1 MDRRVTGYNG
11 TAAVSLTPATLAS
24 KACVTRFKPE
34 SQSSKPF
41 KITSVQFNETG
52 SELLVNYSEDYLYL
66 FNSCLIGCGGSA
78 DNTNAPPTSRYNTGY
93 SEKRRKEN
101 ASTSSSQPPSNFTP
115 PTKRLRL
122 RGDWSDTGPDARPD
136 NNEGR
141 GGEEDGGGGETRS
154 GRATFMN
161 RMSHLFARWIDESL
175 NSTNDNTPSTG
186 GTVNATRDGEM
197 SPVHSDD
204 SSFRLFSDED
214 SNNDGDDDDESASF
228 SSGPRTPTASL
239 TTAMASCTTD
249 SPHKLLRDGNSGDAG
264 TRGGG
269 GGGDGK
275 EASEIGERGGGGG
288 GEDGGEGVKR
298 KETTDGH
305 LRDNRGGERGHSYR
319 RQSQLTRSASDSS
332 RHTLIPG
339 GVGEEKNATEPDEG
353 GGETERS
360 DISRHDA
367 PTLDAI
373 ESNRVISIQLVEG
386 ESDSDDLVEEKDERE
401 DYYSSD
407 HSDDEREEEIQ
418 QTYSSKSNNQPLMM
432 YQGHRNAR
440 TMVSIVTMSEHIVH
454 ILHAVVKYLGHAVIG
469 PVLLCKVT
477 IVILYCML

>member
-34 SQSSKPF
+34 SQSNKPF

-66 FNSCLIGCGGSA
+66 FNSCLIGCGGST
-78 DNTNAPPTSRYNTGY
+78 DNANPPPTSRYNTSY

-141 GGEEDGGGGETRS
+141 GGEADGGEADEGGGETRS

-175 NSTNDNTPSTG
+175 NTNNNNTPSTG

-214 SNNDGDDDDESASF
+214 SNDDGDDDSASF
-228 SSGPRTPTASL
+228 LSEPRTPTASL

-249 SPHKLLRDGNSGDAG
+249 SPHKLLRDGNSDTG
-264 TRGGG
+264 TRGAGGGGGGGG

-275 EASEIGERGGGGG
+275 EASEIGERGGGG
-288 GEDGGEGVKR
+288 EDGVMAGEGVKR

-305 LRDNRGGERGHSYR
+305 LRDDRVGGGSERGHSYR

-339 GVGEEKNATEPDEG
+339 GVGEEKNNTEPDEG

-373 ESNRVISIQLVEG
+373 ESNRVVSIQLVEG

-401 DYYSSD
+401 DYYS
-407 HSDDEREEEIQ
+407 SDDEREEEIQ

-440 TMVSIVTMSEHIVH
+440 TMVSIITMSEHIVH
-454 ILHAVVKYLGHAVIG
+454 ILQ
-469 PVLLCKVT
+469 
-477 IVILYCML
+477 